1 VGSAFR
7 RIHGSGFRKHTFSF
21 GEHHARVIWDSA
33 ECGAAFADESSA
45 VLDASVPAEVLL
57 FDLA

>member
-1 VGSAFR
+1 MDPASASTAFLSAN
-7 RIHGSGFRKHTFSF
+7 ITT
-21 GEHHARVIWDSA
+21 RVIWDSA